1 MSWSKGLLPPS
12 GAGSIRGTQP
22 PHPMMLHT
30 FSTLGCPEMDLDGA
44 IGLAAR
50 HGLHSLELRTLNN
63 TTDLPAWFESHY
75 GSPAGLAAHLKQ
87 RHVKVCALGTS
98 FKLVGHDDIDRAQ
111 LEMFVRW
118 ADEADVPWLRVF
130 DGGKR
135 GDADEIAEAISTL
148 KWWREQRIK
157 NNWAVELMVET
168 HDGFVTSRA
177 LHDLISQAP
186 QISILWDAHHTW
198 KKGGEAPAHTWK
210 TVRNH
215 VVHIHVKDSVSQPS
229 PNGSHPYTYVLP
241 GDGEFPMG
249 ELRNALKDDKYNGVL
264 SLEWERMWHSY
275 LPELDKALHHA
286 QQMHWW

>member
-1 MSWSKGLLPPS
+1 
-12 GAGSIRGTQP
+12 
-22 PHPMMLHT
+22 MMQHT
-30 FSTLGCPEMDLDGA
+30 FSTLGCPELDLDGA

-50 HGLHSLELRTLNN
+50 HGLHVLELRTLSNS
-63 TTDLPAWFESHY
+63 TDLPAWFQEHY
-75 GSPAGLAAHLKQ
+75 GSPAGLAAHLRQ

-111 LEMFVRW
+111 LENFVRW

-135 GDADEIAEAISTL
+135 GDAGEVAEASAAL
-148 KWWREQRIK
+148 KWWREQRLK
-157 NNWAVELMVET
+157 NNWAVELLVET
-168 HDGFVTSRA
+168 HDGFVASGA
-177 LHDLISQAP
+177 LHELISHVP
-186 QISILWDAHHTW
+186 QVNLLWDAHHTW

-215 VVHIHVKDSVSQPS
+215 VRHIHVKDSVARPS

-241 GDGEFPMG
+241 GDGEFPMA
-249 ELRNALKDDKYNGVL
+249 ELRHALREDRYNGVL
-264 SLEWERMWHSY
+264 SLEWERMWHTY

>member
-1 MSWSKGLLPPS
+1 MYWSKGLRAVAD
-12 GAGSIRGTQP
+12 AGNIRGTQP

-50 HGLHSLELRTLNN
+50 HGLHALELRTLNN
-63 TTDLPAWFESHY
+63 TTDLPAWFESRY
-75 GSPAGLAAHLKQ
+75 ETPAKLAAHLKQ

-135 GDADEIAEAISTL
+135 GDAAEVAEAVSTL

-168 HDGFVTSRA
+168 HDGFVTSHA
-177 LHDLISQAP
+177 LHELIAHGS

-210 TVRNH
+210 TIRNH
-215 VVHIHVKDSVSQPS
+215 VVHIHVKDSVSTPS

-241 GDGEFPMG
+241 GDGEFPME
-249 ELRNALKDDKYNGVL
+249 ELRHALSQDKYNGVL

-286 QQMHWW
+286 QQKHWW